1 MIEFFNSNMAELAW
15 PCALVFAWLAG
26 EFGHRWTGLPR
37 ISIYGLVG
45 FLLANS
51 QLGMLSHEGHSAILL
66 LANIAFGLILFE
78 FGYRI
83 NIRWLGNNPW
93 ITLTGVLEAA
103 LTFITVY
110 LVAILFG
117 LPSLTALLLAALT
130 MSTSPAGL
138 LRVVNE
144 QRSTGQVTERILH
157 LAAINCVLGVFT
169 FKVIVGFWVF
179 QSTGSLLQA
188 SMNSLLVLVV
198 SITMGAL
205 FGVLLPLI
213 LRRLGNLGQ
222 DATVAFAFAVILLV
236 ALTHAAKL
244 SPILATLTFGL
255 MARHRRITL
264 SRTQRNFGPLG
275 DLLTVMLFV
284 YAASTLEWHKVLSGA
299 GLGIALVSVRF
310 LAKLSVTSLFAH
322 VSGIQT
328 RKGVLTG
335 VALAPISVFVILTL
349 EQTRYLGISFADEL
363 TALAAMTLLL
373 EIIGPVLTQRALV
386 WAKEVPEQNGR

>member
-1 MIEFFNSNMAELAW
+1 MIEFFNSNLAELAW
-15 PCALVFAWLAG
+15 PFALVFAWLAG

-51 QLGMLSHEGHSAILL
+51 QLGMLSHDGHSAILL

-83 NIRWLGNNPW
+83 NIRWLRNNPW
-93 ITLTGVLEAA
+93 IGLTGVLEAM
-103 LTFITVY
+103 LTFSAVY
-110 LVAILFG
+110 MVAVWFG
-117 LPSLTALLLAALT
+117 TPILTALLLAALT

-138 LRVVNE
+138 LRVINE
-144 QRSTGQVTERILH
+144 QRSAGQVTERILH
-157 LAAINCVLGVFT
+157 LAAINCVMGVFT

-179 QSTGSLLQA
+179 QNTGSLLHA
-188 SMNSLLVLVV
+188 SVNSLSVLVASV
-198 SITMGAL
+198 AMGAL

-213 LRRLGNLGQ
+213 LRQLGNLGQ

-236 ALTHAAKL
+236 ALTHAGKL

-264 SRTQRNFGPLG
+264 SRTQRNFGALG

-284 YAASTLEWHKVLSGA
+284 YAASTLEWQKILSGA
-299 GLGIALVSVRF
+299 GLGLALVAVRF
-310 LAKLSVTSLFAH
+310 AAKLSVTSMLAH

-328 RKGVLTG
+328 RKGVMTG
-335 VALAPISVFVILTL
+335 LALAPISVFVILTL

-373 EIIGPVLTQRALV
+373 EIVGPILTQRALI
-386 WAKEVPEQNGR
+386 WAKEVPEHNGK

>member
-1 MIEFFNSNMAELAW
+1 MFEFFNSNLAELAW
-15 PCALVFAWLAG
+15 PFALVFAWLAG

-51 QLGMLSHEGHSAILL
+51 QLGMLSHDGHSAILL

-83 NIRWLGNNPW
+83 NIRWLRNNPW
-93 ITLTGVLEAA
+93 IGLTGVLEAT
-103 LTFITVY
+103 LTFSAVY
-110 LVAILFG
+110 VVATWCGTPI
-117 LPSLTALLLAALT
+117 LTALLLAALT

-138 LRVVNE
+138 LRVINE
-144 QRSTGQVTERILH
+144 QRSAGQVTERILH
-157 LAAINCVLGVFT
+157 LAAINCVMGVFT

-179 QSTGSLLQA
+179 QNTGSLLQA
-188 SMNSLLVLVV
+188 SVNSLLVLIT
-198 SITMGAL
+198 SIAMGAL

-213 LRRLGNLGQ
+213 LRQLGNLGQ

-284 YAASTLEWHKVLSGA
+284 YAASTLEWQKIIFGA
-299 GLGIALVSVRF
+299 GLGLALVAVRF
-310 LAKLSVTSLFAH
+310 AAKLSVTSLLAH
-322 VSGIQT
+322 ISGIQT
-328 RKGVLTG
+328 RKGVMTG
-335 VALAPISVFVILTL
+335 LALAPISVFVILTL

-373 EIIGPVLTQRALV
+373 EIVGPILTQRALI
-386 WAKEVPEQNGR
+386 WAKEVPEQEGK

>member
-1 MIEFFNSNMAELAW
+1 MFEFFNSNLAELAW
-15 PCALVFAWLAG
+15 PFALVLAWLAG
-26 EFGHRWTGLPR
+26 EFGDRWTGLPR

-51 QLGMLSHEGHSAILL
+51 QLGMLSHDGHSAILL

-83 NIRWLGNNPW
+83 NIRWLRNNPW
-93 ITLTGVLEAA
+93 IGLTGVLETT
-103 LTFITVY
+103 LTFSAVY
-110 LVAILFG
+110 VVATWCGTPI
-117 LPSLTALLLAALT
+117 LTALLLAALT

-138 LRVVNE
+138 LRVINE

-157 LAAINCVLGVFT
+157 LAAINCVMGVFT

-179 QSTGSLLQA
+179 QNTGSLLQA
-188 SMNSLLVLVV
+188 SVNSLLVLVT
-198 SITMGAL
+198 SIAMGAL

-213 LRRLGNLGQ
+213 LRQLGNLGQ

-284 YAASTLEWHKVLSGA
+284 YAASTLEWQKIISGA
-299 GLGIALVSVRF
+299 GLGLALVAVRF
-310 LAKLSVTSLFAH
+310 AAKLSVTSLLAH
-322 VSGIQT
+322 ISGIQT
-328 RKGVLTG
+328 RKGVMTG
-335 VALAPISVFVILTL
+335 LALAPISVFVILTL

-373 EIIGPVLTQRALV
+373 EIVGPILTQRALI
-386 WAKEVPEQNGR
+386 WAKEVPEQEGK

>member
-1 MIEFFNSNMAELAW
+1 MFEFFNSNLAELAW
-15 PCALVFAWLAG
+15 PFALVFAWLAG

-51 QLGMLSHEGHSAILL
+51 QLGMLSHDGHSAILL

-83 NIRWLGNNPW
+83 NIRWLRNNPW
-93 ITLTGVLEAA
+93 IGLTGVLEAT
-103 LTFITVY
+103 LTFSAVY
-110 LVAILFG
+110 VVATWCGTPI
-117 LPSLTALLLAALT
+117 LTALLLAALT

-138 LRVVNE
+138 LRVINE
-144 QRSTGQVTERILH
+144 QRSAGQVTERILH
-157 LAAINCVLGVFT
+157 LAAINCVMGVFT

-179 QSTGSLLQA
+179 QNTGSLLQA
-188 SMNSLLVLVV
+188 SVNSLLVLIT
-198 SITMGAL
+198 SIAMGAL

-213 LRRLGNLGQ
+213 LRQLGNLGQ

-284 YAASTLEWHKVLSGA
+284 YAASTLEWQKIISGA
-299 GLGIALVSVRF
+299 GLGLALVAVRF
-310 LAKLSVTSLFAH
+310 AAKLSVTSLLAH
-322 VSGIQT
+322 ISGIQT
-328 RKGVLTG
+328 RKGVMTG
-335 VALAPISVFVILTL
+335 LALAPISVFVILTL

-373 EIIGPVLTQRALV
+373 EIVGPILTQRALI
-386 WAKEVPEQNGR
+386 WAKEVPEQEGK